1 VIFHSVSGDEDRD
14 VERRGPT
21 YITPKFMALS
31 FGIVVIAIVLTYFFV
46 IGPARDHANFVRSK
60 SNLKAMAVGLGLYA
74 AANNDGLPPVYL
86 PGVKDANGR
95 PLTWANQI
103 FDYVGRMEVFA
114 NGANPDDGN
123 TMLTRTQTD
132 GNRVDVSLSYGM
144 LSSADTARRYEIQDG
159 AILLVESIGSG
170 AMGSYNPMP
179 LGGQDGFMIGYD
191 NSNLFPDAETEFVT
205 RLAFVGPGS
214 SPQGLTSVH
223 SQGVNAIRA
232 DGSLVTFKTAGEAF
246 PVNKSGG
253 KLSGQWVPY

>member
-1 VIFHSVSGDEDRD
+1 
-14 VERRGPT
+14 
-21 YITPKFMALS
+21 
-31 FGIVVIAIVLTYFFV
+31 
-46 IGPARDHANFVRSK
+46 
-60 SNLKAMAVGLGLYA
+60 
-74 AANNDGLPPVYL
+74 
-86 PGVKDANGR
+86 
-95 PLTWANQI
+95 
-103 FDYVGRMEVFA
+103 
-114 NGANPDDGN
+114 
-123 TMLTRTQTD
+123 
-132 GNRVDVSLSYGM
+132 
-144 LSSADTARRYEIQDG
+144 
-159 AILLVESIGSG
+159 
-170 AMGSYNPMP
+170 MP